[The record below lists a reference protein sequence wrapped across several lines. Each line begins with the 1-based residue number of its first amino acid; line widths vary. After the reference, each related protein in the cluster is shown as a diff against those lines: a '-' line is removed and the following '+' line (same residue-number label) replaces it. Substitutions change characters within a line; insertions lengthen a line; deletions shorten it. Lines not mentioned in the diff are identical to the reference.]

1 MDNVFILHLIRHA
14 PTAGN
19 KEKRY
24 IGWTDEP
31 VLPFEGENNPFVRN
45 VWGSDLMRC
54 RQTAKVLFP
63 NAVYHADPDWRECH
77 FGKWER
83 KTYEQLKNCQT
94 YRDWI
99 DDPEETAPPEGESLK
114 QLAIRIDRAV
124 RSLPEGNEF
133 TIVTHGGPVRYLAA
147 KATGHAFNQQTA
159 LHGHRYSITWQSRK
173 AYEEGQQC
181 ISYSAAPLTANANL

>member
-1 MDNVFILHLIRHA
+1 MDGLFILHLIRHA

-19 KEKRY
+19 NGKQY

-31 VLPFEGENNPFVRN
+31 VLPFEAANDPSIRE

-54 RQTAKVLFP
+54 RQTAEILFP
-63 NAVYHADPDWRECH
+63 QAVFFADPDWRECH
-77 FGKWER
+77 FGNWEQ
-83 KTYEQLKNCQT
+83 KTYAQLQHDQH

-99 DDPEETAPPEGESLK
+99 DDPELAAPPGGESLG
-114 QLAIRIDRAV
+114 QLAIRVDRAV

-133 TIVTHGGPVRYLAA
+133 TVITHGGPIRCLTA
-147 KATGHAFNQQTA
+147 KATGGAFQQQTA
-159 LHGHRYSITWQSRK
+159 HHGHRHSIIWQSRK

-181 ISYSAAPLTANANL
+181 RSYSVAPLMASASM